1 MKDIDFLPA
10 KYQEATAQ
18 LHAQWWRMAVL
29 AMFAALVGLA
39 VFGQYGIR
47 LHAQGEIE
55 TLLPQYHA
63 ALAET
68 QRLAK
73 TEDAIRPNRAQAEL
87 LTYLRHPW
95 PRTQILA
102 RIMAPLPDTIILRKL
117 WIHRETPPAPPTTVT
132 VAPPTTPA
140 QPAAPDKLS
149 PPERDLRKLREETD
163 KTLVVVTLEGVTE
176 EITTLHMYL
185 GKLAAEGMFS
195 KVEVASIES
204 AASEKL
210 AGSLFSVRLVVR
222 PGYGQKGGPTSPPQ
236 GPAAAEQAAAAQG
249 AQR

>member
-1 MKDIDFLPA
+1 SSASWAIRCDRSSRRARRAGRVNGTWPWVWRCARRSDTTMKDIDFLPA

-63 ALAET
+63 ALAEM

-73 TEDAIRPNRAQAEL
+73 TEDAVRPNRAQAEL

-102 RIMAPLPDTIILRKL
+102 RIMAPLPDT
-117 WIHRETPPAPPTTVT
+117 
-132 VAPPTTPA
+132 
-140 QPAAPDKLS
+140 
-149 PPERDLRKLREETD
+149 
-163 KTLVVVTLEGVTE
+163 
-176 EITTLHMYL
+176 
-185 GKLAAEGMFS
+185 
-195 KVEVASIES
+195 
-204 AASEKL
+204 
-210 AGSLFSVRLVVR
+210 
-222 PGYGQKGGPTSPPQ
+222 
-236 GPAAAEQAAAAQG
+236 
-249 AQR
+249 